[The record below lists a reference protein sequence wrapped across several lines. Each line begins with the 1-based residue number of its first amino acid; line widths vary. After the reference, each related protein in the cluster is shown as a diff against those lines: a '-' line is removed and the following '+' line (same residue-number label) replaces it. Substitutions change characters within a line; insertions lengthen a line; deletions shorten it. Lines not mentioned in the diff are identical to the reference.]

1 MSRRPGMAAYLQI
14 EEEIAERI
22 ESGEIA
28 PGQRIPPE
36 RVFCDQLGVSRM
48 TVRQALGRL
57 EQRGLLVRQQGR
69 GTFASQPK
77 IRQSATVLRGFF
89 EEMVGQGL
97 VPTSR
102 LLSVEERVA
111 PQSLAQALELRL
123 GETVYTIT
131 RVRSANTSPV
141 VLERSSF
148 PTRLV
153 PGLLDMD
160 LEHSSIYRLLEESF
174 DARPIRATQS
184 MEAIPAESWEAG
196 LLDVPVESP
205 LMLVQ
210 RTAWDGR
217 GRAVEHARDF
227 YRADRSRFVTELR
240 L

>member
-1 MSRRPGMAAYLQI
+1 MAAYLQI
-14 EEEIAERI
+14 EEEIAKRI

-131 RVRSANTSPV
+131 RVRSASTSPV

-153 PGLLDMD
+153 PVCSTWT
-160 LEHSSIYRLLEESF
+160 SST
-174 DARPIRATQS
+174 ARSTGCWRSRSTPDRFARRNRWRRS
-184 MEAIPAESWEAG
+184 RPN
-196 LLDVPVESP
+196 
-205 LMLVQ
+205 
-210 RTAWDGR
+210 R
-217 GRAVEHARDF
+217 GRPASSTS
-227 YRADRSRFVTELR
+227 RSRAL
-240 L
+240 